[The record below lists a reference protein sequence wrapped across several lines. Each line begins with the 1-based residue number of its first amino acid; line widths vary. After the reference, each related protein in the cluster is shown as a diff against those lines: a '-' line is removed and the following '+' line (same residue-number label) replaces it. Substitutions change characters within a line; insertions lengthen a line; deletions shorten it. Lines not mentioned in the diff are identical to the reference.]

1 PHGLADPARLREL
14 DVDPVRALGTR
25 GDVAKRVAVLVDED
39 RERRALLQLGAAG
52 IAGRQRLLAVL
63 DTELGE
69 LRQELERLREA
80 PGLVHVHLERQVAG
94 DAADGTDALDV
105 EAVPAAE
112 LELEAAE
119 AGERLLRAARHVVGV
134 PEPDRPARRRAGA
147 PQAEEPPDRLAEQLP
162 LQVVESRVDRRARR
176 ELACG
181 EPRHDLLER
190 ERIVPDRGRVLLDL
204 GKRRSRGLAV
214 PLDRR
219 RLAEAGDARM
229 AQLDD
234 QRLRRVG
241 RSAGD
246 DERLRELELDDP
258 GGDLHEGRGYT
269 HLVVPAPVA
278 QGIER
283 APPER
288 EVAGSIPAGRTSSY
302 GK

>member
-204 GKRRSRGLAV
+204 GKRRSR
-214 PLDRR
+214 
-219 RLAEAGDARM
+219 RLAEAGDTRM

-288 EVAGSIPAGRTSSY
+288 EVAGSIPAGRTSY